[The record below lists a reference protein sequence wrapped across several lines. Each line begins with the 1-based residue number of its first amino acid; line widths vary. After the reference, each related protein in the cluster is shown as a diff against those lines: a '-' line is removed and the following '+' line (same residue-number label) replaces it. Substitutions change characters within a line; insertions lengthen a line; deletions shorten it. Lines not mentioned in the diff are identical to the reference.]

1 MDSDQMSKYSKNWL
15 GPCCGE
21 IPKGN
26 HFPGNS
32 PYVIRIR
39 NENTGTA

>member
-1 MDSDQMSKYSKNWL
+1 MDSDQMSKIL
-15 GPCCGE
+15 VRIGCGE